1 MKARRVNVKQIGLR
15 SKPAAQES
23 WARLPFV
30 GKDHDE
36 QSCWDVPMTGGYW
49 GGIEV
54 GEAMARV
61 YLKYVRDRQGE
72 KLDDTSMLLRA
83 VIEGMGKKQP
93 CTPEETS
100 SLRGQQLGFMSEIGT
115 WISAAARRLG
125 SSFDAIPERS
135 FVTQANEALTRTDAA
150 LMAAIA
156 AGGAQ

>member
-1 MKARRVNVKQIGLR
+1 MKVRRLKVKQIGLR
-15 SKPAAQES
+15 SKPAAKGP
-23 WARLPFV
+23 WGHLPFV
-30 GKDHDE
+30 GKDHAE

-61 YLKYVRDRQGE
+61 YLKYVRGRQVE

-83 VIEGMGKKQP
+83 MLEGMDKKQTS
-93 CTPEETS
+93 TPEEAS
-100 SLRGQQLGFMSEIGT
+100 SLRGQRVGFMSEICV
-115 WISAAARRLG
+115 WLSAAAQRLG

-135 FVTQANEALTRTDAA
+135 FVAQANEALTFTDAS

-156 AGGAQ
+156 AGGAK